1 MSGVLGEDGG
11 PFQLHDFGKTIL
23 RLARW
28 TSDSLTGV
36 MRLWCSY
43 YTSITCVSRRARTET
58 HTHTCAITGLSS
70 SSHMHTHGES
80 EEEEKRRN
88 GQGWARFWVEWNVAS
103 CVYRQSKC
111 IWLETFEVTHW
122 LKKTNPKNPKN
133 KKIFL
138 RVCARNS
145 NHKACNLFPI
155 AERIW
160 PFLCFISVFKW
171 GSLICSCLNWAA
183 VFQCDRTTSVFDRNT
198 VLSLT
203 N

>member
-1 MSGVLGEDGG
+1 MILQTLFLPWLPRWIHVRTSVKMSGVLGEDGG

-43 YTSITCVSRRARTET
+43 YTSITCVNRRARTET

-122 LKKTNPKNPKN
+122 LKKKQTQKTQKTRRYFWEFVPV
-133 KKIFL
+133 I
-138 RVCARNS
+138 
-145 NHKACNLFPI
+145 
-155 AERIW
+155 
-160 PFLCFISVFKW
+160 
-171 GSLICSCLNWAA
+171 
-183 VFQCDRTTSVFDRNT
+183 
-198 VLSLT
+198 LT
-203 N
+203 IKPVIYSP